1 MERDQLIDLTR
12 RACKL
17 ARDKTTDLAPAEHRV
32 EARAYTST
40 ERHDR
45 DRAMVMASPQ
55 LVGYVS
61 ELPGPGAYCTKTVMG
76 RSILLTRT
84 ADGSVKAF
92 DNVCLHRQSQ
102 VATGCGSAKR
112 FTCPYHAWTYDNT
125 GRLVGLPGREGFPGA
140 AIASAAKPG
149 AAGRRQSNVTVKADG
164 LTELPAAEFA
174 GFLWIALDPGASL
187 DVAAHLGP
195 LADEL
200 DSWGIG
206 RWSPLGEK
214 VLDRPINWKLAVD
227 TFSENYHFATVHQQ
241 TFATLARSNCTVFD
255 AFGPHHRLIFPL
267 NTILALDEVPEE
279 QWDPFHNMVVIYA
292 LFPNIVL
299 SVTIANGE
307 LFRIYPGDRPGRS
320 ITVHQNS
327 TPLDLSDESVA
338 AGAQAVFE
346 YAHATVRDE
355 DYRLVEGLQA
365 NLESGASDHLLF
377 GRNEPGL
384 QHRHIAWARALAGSA
399 PVG

>member
-1 MERDQLIDLTR
+1 MDRDQLIDLTR
-12 RACKL
+12 RALKL
-17 ARDKTTDLAPAEHRV
+17 ARDQTTDLAPGQHAV
-32 EARAYTST
+32 EAREYTSQD
-40 ERHDR
+40 RHDL
-45 DRAMVMASPQ
+45 DRAMVLASPQ

-61 ELPGPGAYCTKTVMG
+61 ELPDPGSYCTKTVMG

-84 ADGSVKAF
+84 SEGSVKAF

-112 FTCPYHAWTYDNT
+112 FTCPYHSWTYDNT
-125 GRLVGLPGREGFPGA
+125 GRLVSVPGREGFPE
-140 AIASAAKPG
+140 
-149 AAGRRQSNVTVKADG
+149 VTVKSDG

-174 GFLWIALDPGASL
+174 GFLWVSLDPGIPL
-187 DVAAHLGP
+187 DVAAHLGE

-214 VLDRPINWKLAVD
+214 VLDTPINWKLAID
-227 TFSENYHFATVHQQ
+227 TFAENYHFATVHKQ
-241 TFATLARSNCTVFD
+241 TFATIARSNCTVFD

-267 NTILALDEVPEE
+267 NTILELDHVPED
-279 QWDPFHNMVVIYA
+279 QWDPFRAMVVIYA

-307 LFRIYPGDRPGRS
+307 LFRVYPGEQPGRS

-327 TPLDLSDESVA
+327 TPMDVSDESVA
-338 AGAQAVFE
+338 AGAQAVFD

-355 DYRLVEGLQA
+355 DYRLVTGLQA
-365 NLESGASDHLLF
+365 NLESGARDRLVF

-384 QHRHIAWARALAGSA
+384 QHRHITWAQALPRPATTHQ
-399 PVG
+399 

>member
-1 MERDQLIDLTR
+1 MDRDQLIDLTR
-12 RACKL
+12 RALKL
-17 ARDKTTDLAPAEHRV
+17 ARDKTTDLAPGEHTID
-32 EARAYTST
+32 AADYTSL

-45 DRAMVMASPQ
+45 DRALLLATPQ

-61 ELPGPGAYCTKTVMG
+61 ELPAAGAYCTKTVMG
-76 RSILLTRT
+76 RSVLLTR
-84 ADGSVKAF
+84 ASDGTVRAF
-92 DNVCLHRQSQ
+92 DNVCLHRQSR
-102 VATGCGSAKR
+102 VVTGCGSAKR

-125 GRLVGLPGREGFPGA
+125 GKLVGLPGREGFPD
-140 AIASAAKPG
+140 
-149 AAGRRQSNVTVKADG
+149 VTVRSDG

-174 GFLWIALDPGASL
+174 GFLWVALNPGATL
-187 DVAAHLGP
+187 DIAAHLGP

-214 VLDRPINWKLAVD
+214 VLDCPINWKLAVD
-227 TFSENYHFATVHQQ
+227 SFAENYHFATVHQQ
-241 TFATLARSNCTVFD
+241 TFARIARSNCTVFD
-255 AFGPHHRLIFPL
+255 AYGPHHRLIFPL
-267 NTILALDEVPEE
+267 NTILELDNVPED

-365 NLESGASDHLLF
+365 NLESGARDRLRF

-384 QHRHIAWARALAGSA
+384 QHRHVTWAEALARSA
-399 PVG
+399 TPKL